1 MDLLS
6 DVLRDLR
13 LESTVLSLGELQAPW
28 GFDKSATGGAPFHV
42 VIEGSCLLVVDG
54 GAPIELTPGDLVV
67 FPHGTRH
74 ALMSDPSA
82 RRVPFQQVLEAN
94 GHDGAW
100 TQDSRI
106 EGLNRLRISGP
117 GPRTRIINGVFSFRD
132 ARRNPFVEALPTV
145 LHARRPSWLE
155 GSLRLLMDEATS
167 GRPGFQTIAERIAD
181 IVFVQAVR
189 DYAASLPANGS
200 GWLRGLT
207 DRQIAHALALV
218 HRSPGDAWT
227 VASLARELVGS
238 GVMEYVTARRMHVA
252 AGLLTGSKQT
262 LADIANT
269 VGYESEISFSKAFRR
284 WAGVPP
290 GQYRRSRHAPVAN
303 TPEPLVATDRA
314 TPLSAPASHAAAGRA
329 SPRRTRGTAPSA
341 ARTPRSPRPRRSA
354 R

>member
-13 LESTVLSLGELQAPW
+13 LESAVLSLGEFRAPW
-28 GFDKSATGGAPFHV
+28 GFDKGTAGGAPFHV
-42 VIEGSCLLVVDG
+42 VVEGRCLLQVEDS
-54 GAPIELTPGDLVV
+54 APIELTPGDLVV
-67 FPHGTRH
+67 LPQGTRH
-74 ALMSDPSA
+74 ALMSD
-82 RRVPFQQVLEAN
+82 RRAPRTPFQKVLEAN

-100 TQDSRI
+100 TPDSRI
-106 EGLNRLRISGP
+106 EGLNRLRLGGQGP
-117 GPRTRIINGVFSFRD
+117 LTRIINGVFSFRD
-132 ARRNPFVEALPTV
+132 GRRNPFLEALPTV
-145 LHARRPSWLE
+145 LLVRGRPSWLE
-155 GSLRLLMDEATS
+155 GSLRLLMDEAIS
-167 GRPGFQTIAERIAD
+167 GRPGFQTIAERVAD

-189 DYAASLPANGS
+189 DHAANLPSNGS

-218 HRSPGDAWT
+218 HRRPSEAWT
-227 VASLARELVGS
+227 VASLARAVALSRTVFAQRFRGLVGS

-252 AGLLTGSKQT
+252 AGLLTGSTET

-290 GQYRRSRHAPVAN
+290 GQYRRRAN
-303 TPEPLVATDRA
+303 GA
-314 TPLSAPASHAAAGRA
+314 PLSAPESRAAAGRA
-329 SPRRTRGTAPSA
+329 SPRRTPGTAPSA
-341 ARTPRSPRPRRSA
+341 ARTPRSPRPPRSA